1 MLVLIV
7 NLLAAP
13 SIGLSSVWALLVYA
27 LIGGSVIIIGLGAGI
42 HRGRRRRSAELPRT
56 LCPATRL
63 PLACLVA
70 VAQVERVVSSRKPL
84 PHTTPCSTIDPYR
97 TA

>member
-27 LIGGSVIIIGLGAGI
+27 LIGESVIIIGLGGGI
-42 HRGRRRRSAELPRT
+42 HRGRRRRRSAELPRT

-63 PLACLVA
+63 PLACW
-70 VAQVERVVSSRKPL
+70 
-84 PHTTPCSTIDPYR
+84 
-97 TA
+97 